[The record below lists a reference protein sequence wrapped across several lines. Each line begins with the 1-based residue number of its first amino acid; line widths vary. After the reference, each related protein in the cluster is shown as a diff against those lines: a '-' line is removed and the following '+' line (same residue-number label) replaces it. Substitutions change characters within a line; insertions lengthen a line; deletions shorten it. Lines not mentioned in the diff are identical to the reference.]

1 MPADPRML
9 EMLSYYRDAE
19 LHGASLLLRLIKMTR
34 DLPDVQVKLT
44 LHVAQETRHAW
55 LWTERIRELDGWP
68 VDVSGYQA
76 RIGTRTVPRT
86 LVDLLALS
94 IVVETRSLARYTEH
108 AARPDV
114 DPRTAE
120 VLREVTDDEKWH
132 VAWMREELDRRTRDD
147 PAACE
152 RVRVLMERYRA
163 IDEQVYAELSAHERQ
178 AFATPRAASVA
189 SSVTTPERRPA

>member
-19 LHGASLLLRLIKMTR
+19 LHGATLLLRLLKLTR
-34 DLPDVQVKLT
+34 DQPEVQVKLT

-55 LWTERIRELDGWP
+55 LWTERIRELGGWP
-68 VDVSGYQA
+68 VEVSGYQT
-76 RIGTRTVPRT
+76 RIGMRTVPRT
-86 LVDLLALS
+86 IVDLLALS

-114 DPRTAE
+114 DARTAE
-120 VLREVTDDEKWH
+120 ILQQVTDDERWH
-132 VAWMREELDRRTRDD
+132 VAWMRDELDRRMRND

-152 RVRVLMERYRA
+152 RVRELMERYRT
-163 IDEQVYAELSAHERQ
+163 IDEQVYAELSARERQ
-178 AFATPRAASVA
+178 AFAAPAEAAKEA
-189 SSVTTPERRPA
+189 RRLA